1 MISTKSKKII
11 PLNDDDMFTQIFNDK
26 NNLPI
31 IEEFIADYFGYNLN
45 DVRGNISIESR
56 KLFKN
61 TIKEKGKEVDLLL
74 TYKDRKIDIEMSTG
88 ITAAIINRNIT
99 FLSNIY
105 SMSTEEGKTYN
116 EIKKAIQI
124 NLLTKYEHKELKI
137 SFSYA
142 NIEKGIILSE
152 FPRIDMINMEIGK
165 KMCYTGEEETD
176 KLIKWSKVFMSET
189 KEELNAALK
198 VTVSKKSKELL
209 MNAVSRLSGDEE
221 MVKKYEEKTKW
232 QYTQELYWKDKFGEL
247 DKKEEDLDKKEEDLD
262 KKEEILEKRE
272 QLLDNTIQTKEYEKS
287 IEIAKNLLKENC
299 NIEFIVKVTG
309 LSKEELSKIN

>member
-1 MISTKSKKII
+1 
-11 PLNDDDMFTQIFNDK
+11 
-26 NNLPI
+26 
-31 IEEFIADYFGYNLN
+31 
-45 DVRGNISIESR
+45 
-56 KLFKN
+56 
-61 TIKEKGKEVDLLL
+61 
-74 TYKDRKIDIEMSTG
+74 
-88 ITAAIINRNIT
+88 
-99 FLSNIY
+99 
-105 SMSTEEGKTYN
+105 
-116 EIKKAIQI
+116 
-124 NLLTKYEHKELKI
+124 
-137 SFSYA
+137 
-142 NIEKGIILSE
+142 
-152 FPRIDMINMEIGK
+152 MEIGK

-247 DKKEEDLDKKEEDLD
+247 DKKEEDLDKKEEDLN

>member
-1 MISTKSKKII
+1 
-11 PLNDDDMFTQIFNDK
+11 
-26 NNLPI
+26 
-31 IEEFIADYFGYNLN
+31 
-45 DVRGNISIESR
+45 
-56 KLFKN
+56 
-61 TIKEKGKEVDLLL
+61 
-74 TYKDRKIDIEMSTG
+74 
-88 ITAAIINRNIT
+88 
-99 FLSNIY
+99 
-105 SMSTEEGKTYN
+105 
-116 EIKKAIQI
+116 
-124 NLLTKYEHKELKI
+124 
-137 SFSYA
+137 
-142 NIEKGIILSE
+142 
-152 FPRIDMINMEIGK
+152 
-165 KMCYTGEEETD
+165 
-176 KLIKWSKVFMSET
+176 MSET

-262 KKEEILEKRE
+262 KKEENLDKKEEDLNKKEEILEKRE